1 MTGTRDSGGHLLA
14 LLQPLLDGAPA
25 AAAYLAGRDL
35 VYEYVNEEYQQLF
48 GRRDLLGQP
57 VRAVLTELPAQCFA
71 LLDEVLDSG
80 QPRRAHEAP
89 VRLRRRGRLDQV
101 FLNYALQP
109 VHDDRGMAAGLLIYA
124 ADVTAAVRDRRAG
137 VASAAADAEAAAA
150 AEMRAVPDVAPAAD
164 VAAAADMA
172 AAADAAAASLERFR
186 TVFETLPY
194 GIVHYAVDG
203 LVIGMN
209 QAAHDLLGPELGAA
223 LSGVPPP
230 AWDAVHEDG
239 TTCAADQFPV
249 AVALRTG
256 TVVGEVVL
264 GVPSGPG
271 QELRWLGIT
280 AVPDALDE
288 ASQPRRAYALF
299 RDLTA
304 QRRVEVNLRED
315 AELMGR
321 LRESNVLGLVLAGE
335 DQVYEANDAFL
346 DIIGYR
352 REDVAA
358 GQVSYRGVT
367 PPEWAASDAGAL
379 RQLRQTGA
387 FRPYEKE
394 YVHRDGHRVP
404 VLVGAAVVS
413 REPLRWVTYVVDLSA
428 RQRAEEERAAL
439 LARERAARA
448 EAERAREQLS
458 FLLRAAD
465 LVAAA
470 QDRNEL
476 LYHVSCQMVRSLAD
490 YCLVFLPTRDGAL
503 QASSIAHRDPAGK
516 IAFVD
521 LRDEPV
527 PSFGQLTIKAA
538 FAAGTSTLL
547 QDVAA
552 QLARRAEPNPLV
564 RDVWARL
571 KPANAL
577 VTPLMAGQR
586 AMGVL
591 TLGRSASRPAF
602 TEADVAVVEELGRR
616 MAVGLANADTFA
628 RDHTVAETLQHSVL
642 PDSLPDIP
650 DLDLAV
656 RYIPGADGVEVGGD
670 WYDAFPLGDDLVGLA
685 VGDVVGHSIT
695 SASIMAQVRNL
706 LRAYAVDTIQPAD
719 VLHRT
724 NTAMARLLP
733 DAMATVVY
741 AVLDPATG
749 EFSFANA
756 GHPAPVYTAPSG
768 QVEYLETSSGAM
780 LGTPGDGEF
789 STGHRQ
795 LAPGSGLL
803 LYTDGL
809 IEDRRRDITE
819 GFTELAAAMGPAA
832 SRSAEQ
838 TCTAVQSALLGSA
851 SRADD
856 ICLLAARLTG

>member
-1 MTGTRDSGGHLLA
+1 VRSTTGTRDGGGHLLA
-14 LLQPLLDGAPA
+14 PLRPLLDGAPA
-25 AAAYLAGRDL
+25 AVAYLAGPDL
-35 VYEYVNEEYQQLF
+35 VYEYANQEYLRLVGHRDLIGQPYRDVLPELSGQGRSDQLSDLLAA
-48 GRRDLLGQP
+48 GQPWRGHEVELRIRRDGALDSVFIDYACQP
-57 VRAVLTELPAQCFA
+57 VRDGQDAV
-71 LLDEVLDSG
+71 
-80 QPRRAHEAP
+80 
-89 VRLRRRGRLDQV
+89 
-101 FLNYALQP
+101 
-109 VHDDRGMAAGLLIYA
+109 AGLLIFA
-124 ADVTAAVRDRRAG
+124 SDVTADVRDRRAR
-137 VASAAADAEAAAA
+137 AALTAEL
-150 AEMRAVPDVAPAAD
+150 
-164 VAAAADMA
+164 
-172 AAADAAAASLERFR
+172 AASQERFR
-186 TVFETLPY
+186 TLFETLPY
-194 GIVHYAVDG
+194 GIVHYAADG

-209 QAAHDLLGPELGAA
+209 QAARDILGPDVAST
-223 LSGVPPP
+223 LSGLPPP
-230 AWDAVHEDG
+230 GWAAVQDDG
-239 TTCAADQFPV
+239 TPYPAEQFPV

-271 QELRWLGIT
+271 QEPRWVGCT
-280 AVPDALDE
+280 AVPDAVDE
-288 ASQPRRAYALF
+288 AGQPQRAYALF

-304 QRRVEVNLRED
+304 QRRAELDLREG

-321 LRESNVLGLVLAGE
+321 LREANVLGLVLVGE
-335 DQVYEANDAFL
+335 DQVYDANDAFL

-352 REDVAA
+352 RDDVES
-358 GQVSYRGVT
+358 GRISYQNVT
-367 PPEWAASDAGAL
+367 APEWAASDADAF
-379 RQLRQTGA
+379 RQLRTIGA

-413 REPLRWVTYVVDLSA
+413 REPLRWLTYVVDLSA

-439 LARERAARA
+439 LARERTALA

-458 FLLRAAD
+458 FLLRAGD

-476 LYHVSCQMVRSLAD
+476 LYQVSCQMVRSLAD

-503 QASSIAHRDPAGK
+503 QASSIAHRDADGK

-521 LRDEPV
+521 LRNEPV
-527 PSFGQLTIKAA
+527 PSFGQLTIQAA
-538 FAAGTSTLL
+538 YAAGTSTMLR
-547 QDVAA
+547 DVAA
-552 QLARRAEPNPLV
+552 QLDRRGEPNPLV
-564 RDVWARL
+564 RDVWTRL
-571 KPANAL
+571 RPENAL
-577 VTPLMAGQR
+577 VTPLMTGQR

-591 TLGRSASRPAF
+591 TLGRSASRPPF

-650 DLDLAV
+650 GLDLAV

-670 WYDAFPLGDDLVGLA
+670 WYDAFPLGNDLVGLA

-741 AVLDPATG
+741 GVLDPATR
-749 EFSFANA
+749 EFSYANA
-756 GHPAPVYTAPSG
+756 GHPAPVYAVAGG
-768 QVEYLETSSGAM
+768 QVEYLESSSGVM
-780 LGTPGDGEF
+780 LGTPGEGSF
-789 STGHRQ
+789 STGQRQ

-819 GFTELAAAMGPAA
+819 GFAALADAMAPAA
-832 SRSAEQ
+832 SRSADE
-838 TCTAVQSALLGSA
+838 TCTAVQTALVGTA

-856 ICLLAARLTG
+856 VCLLAARLSS

>member
-1 MTGTRDSGGHLLA
+1 MTYRGSGAATLTWLRTATGSATGGLVGSMTGTRDGGGHLLA
-14 LLQPLLDGAPA
+14 PLQPILDGAPA
-25 AAAYLAGRDL
+25 AVAYLAGPDL
-35 VYEYVNEEYQQLF
+35 VYEYANEEYQQLV
-48 GRRDLLGQP
+48 GRRELLGQP
-57 VRAVLTELPAQCFA
+57 YREALPELSGQGRSDRLSE
-71 LLDEVLDSG
+71 LLASG
-80 QPRRAHEAP
+80 QPWRGHEVEMQIHRDGQLDRVFVDYACQP
-89 VRLRRRGRLDQV
+89 VR
-101 FLNYALQP
+101 
-109 VHDDRGMAAGLLIYA
+109 DDHGAVAGLLIFVS
-124 ADVTAAVRDRRAG
+124 DVTANVADRR
-137 VASAAADAEAAAA
+137 SRAAVDAEL
-150 AEMRAVPDVAPAAD
+150 
-164 VAAAADMA
+164 
-172 AAADAAAASLERFR
+172 AASQDRFR
-186 TVFETLPY
+186 TLFESLPY
-194 GIVHYAVDG
+194 GIVHYAPDG
-203 LVIGMN
+203 LVTGMN
-209 QAAHDLLGPELGAA
+209 EAAHELLGPDLGAA

-230 AWDAVHEDG
+230 GWDAMREDG
-239 TTCAADQFPV
+239 TPCPADQFPV

-256 TVVGEVVL
+256 TVTGEVVL
-264 GVPSGPG
+264 GVPAGPS
-271 QELRWLGIT
+271 QQLRWLGIT
-280 AVPDALDE
+280 AVPDAHDE
-288 ASQPRRAYALF
+288 AGRPQRAYAVV
-299 RDLTA
+299 RDVTS
-304 QRRVEVNLRED
+304 QHRVEVNLREG

-321 LRESNVLGLVLAGE
+321 LREANVLGVVLVGE
-335 DQVYEANDAFL
+335 DQVYDANDEFL
-346 DIIGYR
+346 NLIGYTR
-352 REDVAA
+352 DDLDA
-358 GQVSYRGVT
+358 GRISYQNVT
-367 PPEWAASDAGAL
+367 PEDWAASDAEAQ

-387 FRPYEKE
+387 VRPYEKE
-394 YVHRDGHRVP
+394 YLHRDGHRVP
-404 VLVGAAVVS
+404 VLVGAAMAGHQP
-413 REPLRWVTYVVDLSA
+413 RRWVTYVVDLSA

-439 LARERAARA
+439 LTRERAALA

-470 QDRNEL
+470 QDRDEL

-503 QASSIAHRDPAGK
+503 QASSIAYRDPAGK

-538 FAAGTSTLL
+538 YAAGTSTLL
-547 QDVAA
+547 RDVAA
-552 QLARRAEPNPLV
+552 QLARRPEPNPLV

-571 KPANAL
+571 KPENAL
-577 VTPLMAGQR
+577 VTPLMTGQR

-591 TLGRSASRPAF
+591 TLGRGASRPGF

-642 PDSLPDIP
+642 PDSLPKIP
-650 DLDLAV
+650 GLDLAV
-656 RYIPGADGVEVGGD
+656 RYIPGADGIEVGGD

-706 LRAYAVDTIQPAD
+706 LRAYAVDTVQPAD

-749 EFSFANA
+749 EFSYANA
-756 GHPAPVYTAPSG
+756 GHPAPVYTARSG
-768 QVEYLETSSGAM
+768 QVEYLETSGGAM
-780 LGTPGDGEF
+780 LGTPGDGTF
-789 STGHRQ
+789 STGHRR

-819 GFTELAAAMGPAA
+819 GFTALAKAMGPAA

-838 TCTAVQSALLGSA
+838 TCTAVQAALLGSA
-851 SRADD
+851 TRADD
-856 ICLLAARLTG
+856 VCLLAARLAS

>member
-1 MTGTRDSGGHLLA
+1 VGSTTGTRDGGGHLLA
-14 LLQPLLDGAPA
+14 PLRPLLDGAPA
-25 AAAYLAGRDL
+25 AVAYLAGPDL
-35 VYEYVNEEYQQLF
+35 VYEYANQEYLRLV
-48 GRRDLLGQP
+48 GRRDLIGQPYREVLPELSGQGRSDQLGELIASGEPWRGHEVELRLRRDGVLDRVFIDYVCQP
-57 VRAVLTELPAQCFA
+57 VR
-71 LLDEVLDSG
+71 D
-80 QPRRAHEAP
+80 
-89 VRLRRRGRLDQV
+89 GRDTV
-101 FLNYALQP
+101 
-109 VHDDRGMAAGLLIYA
+109 VGLLIFVS
-124 ADVTAAVRDRRAG
+124 DVTADVRDRRAR
-137 VASAAADAEAAAA
+137 AALTAEL
-150 AEMRAVPDVAPAAD
+150 
-164 VAAAADMA
+164 
-172 AAADAAAASLERFR
+172 AASQERFR
-186 TVFETLPY
+186 TLFETLPY
-194 GIVHYAVDG
+194 GIVHYAADG
-203 LVIGMN
+203 LVIDMN
-209 QAAHDLLGPELGAA
+209 QAARDILGPDIAGM
-223 LSGVPPP
+223 LSGLPPP
-230 AWDAVHEDG
+230 GWDAVQGDG
-239 TTCAADQFPV
+239 APYPAEQFPV

-271 QELRWLGIT
+271 QQPRWLGLT
-280 AVPDALDE
+280 AVPDAVDE
-288 ASQPRRAYALF
+288 AGQPQRAYALL

-304 QRRVEVNLRED
+304 QRRAELDLREG

-321 LRESNVLGLVLAGE
+321 LREANVLGLVLVGE
-335 DQVYEANDAFL
+335 DQVYDANDAFL

-352 REDVAA
+352 REDVES
-358 GQVSYRGVT
+358 GRVSYQNVT
-367 PPEWAASDAGAL
+367 APEWAASDADAFQ
-379 RQLRQTGA
+379 QLRTTGA

-413 REPLRWVTYVVDLSA
+413 REPLRWVTYVIDLSA

-439 LARERAARA
+439 LARERTALA

-458 FLLRAAD
+458 FLLRAGD

-476 LYHVSCQMVRSLAD
+476 LYQVSCQMVRSLAD

-503 QASSIAHRDPAGK
+503 QASSIAHRDADGK

-527 PSFGQLTIKAA
+527 PSFGQLTVQAA
-538 FAAGTSTLL
+538 YAAGTSTMLR
-547 QDVAA
+547 DVAA
-552 QLARRAEPNPLV
+552 QLDRRGEPNPLV
-564 RDVWARL
+564 RDVWTRL
-571 KPANAL
+571 RPENAL
-577 VTPLMAGQR
+577 VTPLMTGQR

-642 PDSLPDIP
+642 PDTLPDIP
-650 DLDLAV
+650 GLDLAV

-670 WYDAFPLGDDLVGLA
+670 WYDAFPLGNDLVGLA

-706 LRAYAVDTIQPAD
+706 LRAYAVDMIQPAD

-741 AVLDPATG
+741 AVLDPATR
-749 EFSFANA
+749 ELSYANA
-756 GHPAPVYTAPSG
+756 GHPAPVYAAAAG
-768 QVEYLETSSGAM
+768 QVEYLESSSGVM
-780 LGTPGDGEF
+780 LGTPGEGSF
-789 STGHRQ
+789 STGQRQ

-819 GFTELAAAMGPAA
+819 GFAALADAMTPAA
-832 SRSAEQ
+832 SRSADE
-838 TCTAVQSALLGSA
+838 TCTAVQTALLGTA

-856 ICLLAARLTG
+856 VCLLAARLTS

>member
-1 MTGTRDSGGHLLA
+1 VTYRGSGAATLTWLRTATGSATGGLVGSMTGTRDGGGHLLA
-14 LLQPLLDGAPA
+14 PLQPILDGAPA
-25 AAAYLAGRDL
+25 AVAYLAGPDL
-35 VYEYVNEEYQQLF
+35 VYEYVNQEYQQLV
-48 GRRDLLGQP
+48 GRRVLLGQP
-57 VRAVLTELPAQCFA
+57 YREALPELSGQGRSDRLTELLASGRPWRGHEVELQIHRDGQ
-71 LLDEVLDSG
+71 LDRVFVDYAC
-80 QPRRAHEAP
+80 QP
-89 VRLRRRGRLDQV
+89 VR
-101 FLNYALQP
+101 
-109 VHDDRGMAAGLLIYA
+109 DDRGVVAGLLIFVS
-124 ADVTAAVRDRRAG
+124 DVTEDVLDRRDR
-137 VASAAADAEAAAA
+137 AALA
-150 AEMRAVPDVAPAAD
+150 AEL
-164 VAAAADMA
+164 
-172 AAADAAAASLERFR
+172 AASQERFR
-186 TVFETLPY
+186 TLFETLPY
-194 GIVHYAVDG
+194 GVVHFAADG

-209 QAAHDLLGPELGAA
+209 QAANDLFGPDLGAA
-223 LSGVPPP
+223 LSGVPAP
-230 AWDAVHEDG
+230 AWDAIREDG
-239 TTCAADQFPV
+239 TPCAAEEFPV
-249 AVALRTG
+249 VQALRTG
-256 TVVGEVVL
+256 KVVGEVVL
-264 GVPSGPG
+264 GLPSGPDRRAD
-271 QELRWLGIT
+271 QLRWLGIT
-280 AVPDALDE
+280 AVPDALDQ
-288 ASQPRRAYALF
+288 AGQPQRAYALF
-299 RDLTA
+299 RDLTEQHRA
-304 QRRVEVNLRED
+304 EVALRED

-321 LRESNVLGLVLAGE
+321 LRDSNVLGLVLVGE
-335 DQVYEANDAFL
+335 DQVYNANDAFL

-352 REDVAA
+352 RDDVAA
-358 GQVSYRGVT
+358 GQISYRGVT
-367 PPEWAASDAGAL
+367 PPEWAASDADAL
-379 RQLRQTGA
+379 RQLQETGA

-394 YVHRDGHRVP
+394 YLHRDGRRVP

-439 LARERAARA
+439 LARERAALA

-503 QASSIAHRDPAGK
+503 QASSIAYRDPAGK

-538 FAAGTSTLL
+538 YAAGTSTLL
-547 QDVAA
+547 RDVAA
-552 QLARRAEPNPLV
+552 QLARRPEPNPLV
-564 RDVWARL
+564 RDVWTRL
-571 KPANAL
+571 KPENAL

-591 TLGRSASRPAF
+591 TLGRGASRPGF

-642 PDSLPDIP
+642 PDSLPKIP
-650 DLDLAV
+650 GLDLAV
-656 RYIPGADGVEVGGD
+656 RYIPGADGIEVGGD

-706 LRAYAVDTIQPAD
+706 LRAYAVDTVQPAD

-749 EFSFANA
+749 EFSYANA
-756 GHPAPVYTAPSG
+756 GHPAPVYAAASG
-768 QVEYLETSSGAM
+768 QVEYLETSGGAM
-780 LGTPGDGEF
+780 LGTPGEGAF

-819 GFTELAAAMGPAA
+819 GFTALAEAMGPAA
-832 SRSAEQ
+832 TRSAEQ
-838 TCTAVQSALLGSA
+838 TCTAVQAALLGSA
-851 SRADD
+851 TRADD
-856 ICLLAARLTG
+856 VCLLAARLAS

>member
-1 MTGTRDSGGHLLA
+1 VGSMTGTRDSGGHLLA
-14 LLQPLLDGAPA
+14 VLRPLLDGAPA
-25 AAAYLAGRDL
+25 GAAYLAGHDL
-35 VYEYVNEEYQQLF
+35 VYEYANEEYRELL
-48 GRRDLLGQP
+48 GGRDLLGQP
-57 VRAVLTELPAQCFA
+57 VRAVLTEVPGQCFA

-80 QPRRAHEAP
+80 QPRRGHEAA
-89 VRLRRRGRLDQV
+89 VRLRRQGQSAEV
-101 FLNYALQP
+101 FLNYAIQP
-109 VHDDRGMAAGLLIYA
+109 VRDDGGGTAGLLIYV
-124 ADVTAAVRDRRAG
+124 ADVTAAVLDRRAG
-137 VASAAADAEAAAA
+137 AAPAAAGAAP
-150 AEMRAVPDVAPAAD
+150 VPEVAPAPEA
-164 VAAAADMA
+164 VAAPDV
-172 AAADAAAASLERFR
+172 SFR
-186 TVFETLPY
+186 TLFEALPY
-194 GIVHYAVDG
+194 GIVHYAADG

-209 QAAHDLLGPELGAA
+209 QAAHELLGPELGGA

-230 AWDAVHEDG
+230 AWDAVREDG
-239 TTCAADQFPV
+239 TVCAPEQFPV

-264 GVPSGPG
+264 GVPSTAG
-271 QELRWLGIT
+271 QQVRWLGIT
-280 AVPDALDE
+280 AVPDAPDE
-288 ASQPRRAYALF
+288 TGGPQRAYAVC
-299 RDLTA
+299 RDLTS
-304 QRRVEVNLRED
+304 QRRVEVTLREG

-321 LRESNVLGLVLAGE
+321 LREANVLGVVLVGE
-335 DQVYEANDAFL
+335 DRVYDANDAFL
-346 DIIGYR
+346 DLIGYSR
-352 REDVAA
+352 DDVDA
-358 GQVSYRGVT
+358 GRVSYQGVT
-367 PPEWAASDAGAL
+367 PAEFAASDAEAQ

-387 FRPYEKE
+387 VRPYEKE
-394 YVHRDGHRVP
+394 YVHRDGRRVP
-404 VLVGAAVVS
+404 VLVGAALAS
-413 REPLRWVTYVVDLSA
+413 RYPMRWVTYVVDLSA

-439 LARERAARA
+439 EARERAARA

-458 FLLRAAD
+458 FLLRAGD

-476 LYHVSCQMVRSLAD
+476 LYHVSCQMVRGLAD

-527 PSFGQLTIKAA
+527 PSFGQLTVKAA
-538 FAAGTSTLL
+538 YAAGTSTLL
-547 QDVAA
+547 RDVAA
-552 QLARRAEPNPLV
+552 HLARRGEPNPLV
-564 RDVWARL
+564 RDVWTRL
-571 KPANAL
+571 KPENAL

-591 TLGRSASRPAF
+591 TIGRSASRPAF

-642 PDSLPDIP
+642 PDTLPDIP
-650 DLDLAV
+650 GLDLAV

-749 EFSFANA
+749 EFTFANA
-756 GHPAPVYTAPSG
+756 GHPAPVYAATSG

-780 LGTPGDGEF
+780 LGAPGDGAF

-819 GFTELAAAMGPAA
+819 GFTALAKAMGPAA

-838 TCTAVQSALLGSA
+838 TCTAVQAALLGSA

-856 ICLLAARLTG
+856 ICLLAARLSS

>member
-1 MTGTRDSGGHLLA
+1 VGSMTGTRDGGGHLLA
-14 LLQPLLDGAPA
+14 PLQPLLDVAPA
-25 AAAYLAGRDL
+25 AVAYLSGPDL
-35 VYEYVNEEYQQLF
+35 VYQYVNEEYQQLF

-57 VRAVLTELPAQCFA
+57 YRAALPELSGQGRSDQLGEMLA
-71 LLDEVLDSG
+71 SG
-80 QPRRAHEAP
+80 QPWRGHEVEVQIRRDGELDRVFLDYACQP
-89 VRLRRRGRLDQV
+89 VR
-101 FLNYALQP
+101 
-109 VHDDRGMAAGLLIYA
+109 DDHGTVAGLLIFVS
-124 ADVTAAVRDRRAG
+124 DVTADVVDRHG
-137 VASAAADAEAAAA
+137 
-150 AEMRAVPDVAPAAD
+150 RAVLEAELAD
-164 VAAAADMA
+164 SQD
-172 AAADAAAASLERFR
+172 RFR
-186 TVFETLPY
+186 ALFETLPY
-194 GIVHYAVDG
+194 GIVHYGPDG
-203 LVIGMN
+203 LVTGMN
-209 QAAHDLLGPELGAA
+209 QAAHELLGPELGAA
-223 LSGVPPP
+223 LSGVSPP
-230 AWDAVHEDG
+230 AWTAMQEDG
-239 TTCAADQFPV
+239 TPCPADQFPV

-256 TVVGEVVL
+256 TVAGELVL
-264 GVPSGPG
+264 GVPGGPSP
-271 QELRWLGIT
+271 QLRWLGIT
-280 AVPDALDE
+280 AVPDARDE
-288 ASQPRRAYALF
+288 TGRPRRAYAIV
-299 RDLTA
+299 RDVTSQHQA
-304 QRRVEVNLRED
+304 QVNLREGAD
-315 AELMGR
+315 LMGR
-321 LRESNVLGLVLAGE
+321 LREANVLGVVMVGE
-335 DQVYEANDAFL
+335 DRVYDANEEFL
-346 DIIGYR
+346 NLIGYSR
-352 REDVAA
+352 DDLIA
-358 GQVSYRGVT
+358 GRISYQSVT
-367 PPEWAASDAGAL
+367 PEEWAASDAEAQ

-387 FRPYEKE
+387 VRPYEKE
-394 YVHRDGHRVP
+394 YLHRDGHRVP
-404 VLVGAAVVS
+404 VLVGAAMAAHQP
-413 REPLRWVTYVVDLSA
+413 RRWVTYVVDLSA

-439 LARERAARA
+439 LTRERAALD

-503 QASSIAHRDPAGK
+503 QASSLAYRDPAGK

-538 FAAGTSTLL
+538 YAAGTSTLL
-547 QDVAA
+547 RDVAA
-552 QLARRAEPNPLV
+552 QLARRSEPNPLV
-564 RDVWARL
+564 RDVWTRL
-571 KPANAL
+571 KPENAL
-577 VTPLMAGQR
+577 VTPLMSGQR

-591 TLGRSASRPAF
+591 TLGRSASRPSF

-642 PDSLPDIP
+642 PDSLPKIP
-650 DLDLAV
+650 GLDLAV

-670 WYDAFPLGDDLVGLA
+670 WYDAFPLSDDLVGLA

-706 LRAYAVDTIQPAD
+706 LRAYAVDTIQPAE

-724 NTAMARLLP
+724 NSAMARLLP

-741 AVLDPATG
+741 AVLDPASG

-756 GHPAPVYTAPSG
+756 GHPAPVYAASSG

-780 LGTPGDGEF
+780 LGAPGDGAF

-819 GFTELAAAMGPAA
+819 GFTALAEAMGPAA

-838 TCTAVQSALLGSA
+838 TCTAVQAALLGSA
-851 SRADD
+851 TRADD
-856 ICLLAARLTG
+856 ICLLAARLTS

>member
-1 MTGTRDSGGHLLA
+1 MGSTTGTRDGGGHLLA
-14 LLQPLLDGAPA
+14 PLQPLLDGAPA
-25 AAAYLAGRDL
+25 AVAYLAGRDL
-35 VYEYVNEEYQQLF
+35 VYEYANDEYRQLF
-48 GRRDLLGQP
+48 GGRDLLGQP
-57 VRAVLTELPAQCFA
+57 YREALPEL
-71 LLDEVLDSG
+71 SG
-80 QPRRAHEAP
+80 QGRFDELGELLAAGQPWRGHEVELRIDRDGELDRVFIDYACQP
-89 VRLRRRGRLDQV
+89 VR
-101 FLNYALQP
+101 
-109 VHDDRGMAAGLLIYA
+109 DDRGAVAGLLIFVS
-124 ADVTAAVRDRRAG
+124 DVTRDVLDRRDR
-137 VASAAADAEAAAA
+137 AALA
-150 AEMRAVPDVAPAAD
+150 AEL
-164 VAAAADMA
+164 
-172 AAADAAAASLERFR
+172 AASQERFR
-186 TVFETLPY
+186 TLFETLPY
-194 GIVHYAVDG
+194 GVVHYAADG

-209 QAAHDLLGPELGAA
+209 QAAHDLLGPDLGAA

-230 AWDAVHEDG
+230 AWNAMHEDG
-239 TTCAADQFPV
+239 TPCAAEEFPV
-249 AVALRTG
+249 VQALRTSK
-256 TVVGEVVL
+256 VVGEVVL
-264 GVPSGPG
+264 GVPSGPDRAAD
-271 QELRWLGIT
+271 QPRWLGIT
-280 AVPDALDE
+280 AVPDALDD
-288 ASQPRRAYALF
+288 SGQPQRAYALL
-299 RDLTA
+299 RDLTTQHRA
-304 QRRVEVNLRED
+304 EVTLRED

-321 LRESNVLGLVLAGE
+321 LRESNVLGLVLVGE

-352 REDVAA
+352 REDVAS
-358 GQVSYRGVT
+358 GQISYRGVT
-367 PPEWAASDAGAL
+367 PPEWAAADADAL
-379 RQLRQTGA
+379 QQLKQAGA

-458 FLLRAAD
+458 FLLRAGD

-503 QASSIAHRDPAGK
+503 QASSIAYRDPAGK

-538 FAAGTSTLL
+538 YAAGTSTLL
-547 QDVAA
+547 RDVAA

-571 KPANAL
+571 KPENAL

-602 TEADVAVVEELGRR
+602 TGADVAVVEELGRR

-642 PDSLPDIP
+642 PDTLPEIP
-650 DLDLAV
+650 GLDLAV

-670 WYDAFPLGDDLVGLA
+670 WYDAFPLSDDLVGLA

-741 AVLDPATG
+741 GVLDPATG

-756 GHPAPVYTAPSG
+756 GHPAPVYAATSG

-780 LGTPGDGEF
+780 LGTPGDGTF

-795 LAPGSGLL
+795 LGPGSGLL

-809 IEDRRRDITE
+809 IEDRRRDISE
-819 GFTELAAAMGPAA
+819 GFTALATAMGPAA

-838 TCTAVQSALLGSA
+838 TCTAVQAALLGSA

-856 ICLLAARLTG
+856 ICLLAARLTS

>member
-1 MTGTRDSGGHLLA
+1 MGSVTGTRDGGGHLLA
-14 LLQPLLDGAPA
+14 PLQPLLDSAPA
-25 AAAYLAGRDL
+25 AVAYLTGRDL
-35 VYEYVNEEYQQLF
+35 VYEYANDEYQQLF
-48 GRRDLLGQP
+48 GGRNLLGQP
-57 VRAVLTELPAQCFA
+57 YREALPEL
-71 LLDEVLDSG
+71 SG
-80 QPRRAHEAP
+80 QGRFDKLGELLAAGQPWRGHEVELRIDRDGELDRVFIDYACQP
-89 VRLRRRGRLDQV
+89 VRDEHGAV
-101 FLNYALQP
+101 I
-109 VHDDRGMAAGLLIYA
+109 GLLIFVS
-124 ADVTAAVRDRRAG
+124 DVTKDVLDRRDR
-137 VASAAADAEAAAA
+137 AALA
-150 AEMRAVPDVAPAAD
+150 AEL
-164 VAAAADMA
+164 
-172 AAADAAAASLERFR
+172 AASQERFR
-186 TVFETLPY
+186 TLFETLPY
-194 GIVHYAVDG
+194 GLVHYAADG

-209 QAAHDLLGPELGAA
+209 RAASDLLGPDLGAA

-230 AWDAVHEDG
+230 AWDALHEDG
-239 TTCAADQFPV
+239 TPCAAGEFPV
-249 AVALRTG
+249 AQALHTGQVA
-256 TVVGEVVL
+256 GEVVL
-264 GVPSGPG
+264 GLPSGPG
-271 QELRWLGIT
+271 QEVRWLGIT

-288 ASQPRRAYALF
+288 AGRPQRAYALF
-299 RDLTA
+299 RDLTT
-304 QRRVEVNLRED
+304 QHRTEIRLRED

-321 LRESNVLGLVLAGE
+321 LRESNVLGLVLVGE

-352 REDVAA
+352 RDDVAA
-358 GQVSYRGVT
+358 GQISYRGVT
-367 PPEWAASDAGAL
+367 PPEWAASDADAL
-379 RQLRQTGA
+379 QQLRQTGA

-439 LARERAARA
+439 LSRERAALA
-448 EAERAREQLS
+448 EAERAREQLT
-458 FLLRAAD
+458 FLLRAGD

-470 QDRNEL
+470 RDRNEL
-476 LYHVSCQMVRSLAD
+476 RYQVSCQMVRGLAD

-516 IAFVD
+516 IVFVD

-538 FAAGTSTLL
+538 YAAGTSTLL
-547 QDVAA
+547 RDVAA

-564 RDVWARL
+564 GDVWARL
-571 KPANAL
+571 KPENAL

-642 PDSLPDIP
+642 PDSLPEIP
-650 DLDLAV
+650 GLDLAV
-656 RYIPGADGVEVGGD
+656 RYIPGADGIEVGGD
-670 WYDAFPLGDDLVGLA
+670 WYDAFPLGDDL
-685 VGDVVGHSIT
+685 VGHSIT

-749 EFSFANA
+749 EFSYANA
-756 GHPAPVYTAPSG
+756 GHPAPVYAATSG

-780 LGTPGDGEF
+780 LGTPGDGVF

-819 GFTELAAAMGPAA
+819 GFTALAKAMGPAA
-832 SRSAEQ
+832 SRSAEE
-838 TCTAVQSALLGSA
+838 TCTAVQAALLGSA
-851 SRADD
+851 TRADD
-856 ICLLAARLTG
+856 ICLLAARLTS

>member
-1 MTGTRDSGGHLLA
+1 MTGTRDGGGHLLA
-14 LLQPLLDGAPA
+14 PLQPILDGAPA
-25 AAAYLAGRDL
+25 AVAYLAGPDL
-35 VYEYVNEEYQQLF
+35 VYEYANEEYQQLV
-48 GRRDLLGQP
+48 GRRVLLGQP
-57 VRAVLTELPAQCFA
+57 YREALPELSDQGRSERLSEMLAAGQTWRGHEFEMQIRRDGQ
-71 LLDEVLDSG
+71 LDRVIVDYAC
-80 QPRRAHEAP
+80 QP
-89 VRLRRRGRLDQV
+89 VR
-101 FLNYALQP
+101 
-109 VHDDRGMAAGLLIYA
+109 DDRGAVAGLLIFVS
-124 ADVTAAVRDRRAG
+124 DVTADVVGRR
-137 VASAAADAEAAAA
+137 SQAALDAEL
-150 AEMRAVPDVAPAAD
+150 
-164 VAAAADMA
+164 
-172 AAADAAAASLERFR
+172 AASQDRFR
-186 TVFETLPY
+186 TLYQTLPH
-194 GIVHYAVDG
+194 GVVHYAADG

-209 QAAHDLLGPELGAA
+209 PAARDLLGLDVDAAFGGA
-223 LSGVPPP
+223 PPP

-239 TTCAADQFPV
+239 TPYPADQFPV

-256 TVVGEVVL
+256 TIVGEVVL
-264 GVPSGPG
+264 GVLTGPG
-271 QELRWLGIT
+271 QQLRWLGVT

-288 ASQPRRAYALF
+288 AGRPQRAYAIV

-304 QRRVEVNLRED
+304 QHRVEVNLREGAD
-315 AELMGR
+315 LMGR
-321 LRESNVLGLVLAGE
+321 LREANVLGVVLVGE
-335 DQVYEANDAFL
+335 DQVYDANDEFL
-346 DIIGYR
+346 NLIGYTR
-352 REDVAA
+352 DDLDA
-358 GQVSYRGVT
+358 GRISYQDVT
-367 PPEWAASDAGAL
+367 PEDWAASDAEAQ

-387 FRPYEKE
+387 VRPYEKE
-394 YVHRDGHRVP
+394 YLHRDGHRVP
-404 VLVGAAVVS
+404 VLVGAAMAAHQP
-413 REPLRWVTYVVDLSA
+413 RRWVTYVVDLSA

-439 LARERAARA
+439 RARERAALD

-503 QASSIAHRDPAGK
+503 QASSLAYRDPAGK

-527 PSFGQLTIKAA
+527 PSFGQLTVQAA
-538 FAAGTSTLL
+538 YAAGTSTLL
-547 QDVAA
+547 RDVAA
-552 QLARRAEPNPLV
+552 QLARRSEPNPLV
-564 RDVWARL
+564 RDVWTRL
-571 KPANAL
+571 KPENAL
-577 VTPLMAGQR
+577 VTPLMSGQR

-591 TLGRSASRPAF
+591 TLGRGAGRPGF

-642 PDSLPDIP
+642 PDSLPKIP
-650 DLDLAV
+650 GLDLAV
-656 RYIPGADGVEVGGD
+656 RYIPGADGIEVGGD

-685 VGDVVGHSIT
+685 VGDVVGHSIA

-706 LRAYAVDTIQPAD
+706 LRAYAVDTVQPAD

-741 AVLDPATG
+741 AVLDPVTG

-756 GHPAPVYTAPSG
+756 GHPAPVYAAASG
-768 QVEYLETSSGAM
+768 QVEYLETSGGAM
-780 LGTPGDGEF
+780 LGTPGDGIF

-819 GFTELAAAMGPAA
+819 GFTALAEAMGPAA

-838 TCTAVQSALLGSA
+838 TCTAVQAALLGSA
-851 SRADD
+851 TRADD
-856 ICLLAARLTG
+856 VCLLAARLTS